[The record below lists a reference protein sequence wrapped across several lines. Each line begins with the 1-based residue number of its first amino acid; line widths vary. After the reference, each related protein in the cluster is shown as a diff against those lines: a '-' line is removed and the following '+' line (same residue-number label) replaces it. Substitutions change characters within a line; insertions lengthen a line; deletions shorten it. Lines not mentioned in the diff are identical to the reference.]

1 MTTLTTTTND
11 NLLRHALRGNS
22 IFSAV
27 SGALLLVDAKLL
39 ADFMGIATSIPFII
53 LGVGLLMYAT
63 YLFINTRSRPV
74 KKAFGWF
81 AVIADVA
88 WVVISAI
95 VLLTDAF
102 ALTSGGKWLVLIIA
116 DMVLVFAVVQYL
128 GIRRMK

>member
-1 MTTLTTTTND
+1 MATLITSND
-11 NLLRHALRGNS
+11 NLLRNALRGNS

-27 SGALLLVDAKLL
+27 SGILLLVDARLL
-39 ADFMGIATSIPFII
+39 ADFMGIESTIPFIVI
-53 LGVGLLMYAT
+53 GVGLLLYAANIF
-63 YLFINTRSRPV
+63 LNTRSRPV

-81 AVIADVA
+81 AVIADIA

-102 ALTSGGKWLVLIIA
+102 DLTSGGKWLVLIIA
-116 DMVLVFAVVQYL
+116 DMVLVFAIVQYI